1 MNDPNREAFE
11 VAADLIGFRTDKIN
25 DSYIMLTQR
34 AWRVWQAAKS
44 HAAQECEG
52 SYRRTDMINGI
63 AQR

>member
-44 HAAQECEG
+44 HAAQEYAESVEG
-52 SYRRTDMINGI
+52 RLQERHG
-63 AQR
+63 A